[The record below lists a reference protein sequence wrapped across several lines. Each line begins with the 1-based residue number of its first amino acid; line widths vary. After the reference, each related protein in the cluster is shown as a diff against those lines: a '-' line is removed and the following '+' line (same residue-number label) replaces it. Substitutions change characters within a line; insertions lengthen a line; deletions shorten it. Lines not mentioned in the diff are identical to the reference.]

1 MEHEMARYA
10 AEESAYTTARTD
22 EMRDQHLYEMVE
34 SLERQIAI
42 LRTALAEEIKARLD
56 ERGRR

>member
-1 MEHEMARYA
+1 MDHEMHRYA
-10 AEESAYTTARTD
+10 AEESAYMNARTD

-34 SLERQIAI
+34 SLARQVAM